1 MSAQSVNERI
11 AAMEVFLGVNPRVI
25 LEDSELISTIVV
37 FFLSPI
43 YILISSTCPFSTLL
57 SFTLSSLQPTA
68 YRAMEEYIWDAADA
82 MEAELRHVVDEVS
95 SRGGARQS
103 SSSSSASGRSSSAHG
118 ESLNSNNSALIAE
131 TQDGIDALMRLLL
144 DAQSVSSDMFEQYA
158 LKNVFAWP
166 VGVSPPLP
174 SSSSSSSSSL
184 TTAAGGGGREL
195 KITAPLKLYTA
206 AQEAAIDERIAA
218 AEDALNRER
227 RRKRTLLF
235 LRDIY
240 AKRLPQAE
248 QASEALDELVNK
260 FKGSAGEST
269 PNDDLKSFVARANR
283 LKDLC
288 ERLLTD
294 APKEVTSAITTAA
307 EVENEDEVVDE
318 GKYDDVGE
326 ESSSSSSRRAPN
338 SSARTSTIKSHA
350 AAVSPSSN
358 VRVRAANL
366 MASASRSGVAASAV
380 KSLILTTPSS
390 SSSSSSDLL
399 RKFDESASLVGGKD
413 LELLGREITKSARKA

>member
-25 LEDSELISTIVV
+25 LEDSELISSNVV
-37 FFLSPI
+37 TFLFPI
-43 YILISSTCPFSTLL
+43 YTNQFNLPILSLLRSHFLFSSF
-57 SFTLSSLQPTA
+57 QPTA

-166 VGVSPPLP
+166 LGISPPLP
-174 SSSSSSSSSL
+174 SSSSSSSSL
-184 TTAAGGGGREL
+184 TTAAGGGGGEL

-260 FKGSAGEST
+260 LKGSAGEST

-380 KSLILTTPSS
+380 KSLIPSTPSS
-390 SSSSSSDLL
+390 SSSLSSDLL

>member
-1 MSAQSVNERI
+1 
-11 AAMEVFLGVNPRVI
+11 
-25 LEDSELISTIVV
+25 
-37 FFLSPI
+37 
-43 YILISSTCPFSTLL
+43 
-57 SFTLSSLQPTA
+57 
-68 YRAMEEYIWDAADA
+68 MEEYIWDAADA

-166 VGVSPPLP
+166 LGISPPLP
-174 SSSSSSSSSL
+174 SSSSSSSSL
-184 TTAAGGGGREL
+184 TTAAGGGGGEL

-380 KSLILTTPSS
+380 KSLILSTPSS